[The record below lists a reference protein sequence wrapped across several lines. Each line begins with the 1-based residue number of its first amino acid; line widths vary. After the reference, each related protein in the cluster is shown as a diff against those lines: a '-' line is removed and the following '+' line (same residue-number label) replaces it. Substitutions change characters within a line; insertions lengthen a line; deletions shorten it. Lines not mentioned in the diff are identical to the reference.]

1 MLADIEQTFVLIL
14 LRQHVELGAGFAKNH
29 FKSHFEL
36 IIAGH
41 DRTYGPNINFD
52 HITSTLQAFLFPLFF
67 FFF

>member
-1 MLADIEQTFVLIL
+1 MLTDVQQSFVLIL
-14 LRQHVELGAGFAKNH
+14 LRQHVELRAGFAKNR

-52 HITSTLQAFLFPLFF
+52 HFTSTLQA
-67 FFF
+67 